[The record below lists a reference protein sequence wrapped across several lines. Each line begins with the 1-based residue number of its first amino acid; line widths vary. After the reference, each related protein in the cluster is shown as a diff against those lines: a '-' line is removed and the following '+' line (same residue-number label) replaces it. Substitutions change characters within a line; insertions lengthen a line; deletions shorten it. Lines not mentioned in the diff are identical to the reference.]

1 LEANRRKVIILGL
14 DGATWDVLLPR
25 VERDE
30 MPNLAALL
38 QRGAWGG
45 LQSTTPPFSAQA
57 WVSLSTGKNQG
68 RHGVVDFWERSPGAP
83 LSEHRTFV
91 SSSLVRGETVW
102 QTAGRQGRR
111 VGVVN
116 VPVTYPPAPVV
127 GYLVSG
133 FLTPPGKRDY
143 VYPAALADEIEALV
157 PGYKPDPFDP
167 LGATQQQ
174 LVELAGWMEKHEK
187 VARQLMER
195 HPVDLFFSVVQ
206 AIDHLQHLF
215 WNDIAGRSND
225 LSRSALIDRCYAL
238 ADDILGHRLGR
249 LDGETALFLVSD
261 HGFGPARTWFHVN
274 RFLLERG
281 LLALGEVQGSGPGAA
296 LARLGLTPQ
305 KLRSLVRRLDLL
317 GLRRRVGRLARVT
330 AGRQIDAAL
339 ARPIDWS
346 RTQAISGSP
355 ASEGIYVNLKGR
367 EPCGAVEPG
376 EPYEALRD
384 RLAAELLALRDPGT
398 SERVVHAVY
407 RREELYSGPFLDLL
421 PDLVFDLGDGPYLA
435 SDAPM
440 AARVLEPLPP
450 NLLQGRHRPTG
461 VFAAAGAGIATGRA
475 VEGARIVDVAPT
487 VLYALDVPIPDD
499 VDGRPLLEIF
509 DDEYRASHPVRYAPT
524 VEETDL
530 TGLPKPDR
538 STEEEEAEM
547 ERRLRGLGYIS

>member
-1 LEANRRKVIILGL
+1 VTQTRRKAIILGL

-25 VERDE
+25 VERGE
-30 MPNLAALL
+30 MPNLAGLL
-38 QRGAWGG
+38 ERGAWGG
-45 LQSTTPPFSAQA
+45 LRSTTPPFSAQA
-57 WVSLSTGKNQG
+57 WVSLSTGKNQA

-91 SSSLVRGETVW
+91 SSRLVRGETLW
-102 QTAGRQGRR
+102 QAAGRHGRR

-116 VPVTYPPAPVV
+116 VPVSYPPTPVE

-133 FLTPPGKRDY
+133 FLTPPDKPDY
-143 VYPAALADEIEALV
+143 VYPEALKDEIEALV

-174 LVELAGWMEKHEK
+174 LVELADWMEKHEK

-195 HPVDLFFSVVQ
+195 HPADLFFSVVQ
-206 AIDHLQHLF
+206 AVDHLQHLF
-215 WNDIAGRSND
+215 WNDIAGRSAD
-225 LSRSALIDRCYAL
+225 PGRAALIDHCYTL
-238 ADDILGHRLGR
+238 ADDILGHRLER
-249 LDGETALFLVSD
+249 LDGETAFFLVSD
-261 HGFGPARTWFHVN
+261 HGFGPAHKWFHVN
-274 RFLLERG
+274 RFLLEQG
-281 LLALGEVQGSGPGAA
+281 LLALGEAQGSGPGAA

-305 KLRSLVRRLDLL
+305 RLRDLMRRLDVL

-330 AGRQIDAAL
+330 VGRQIDGAL
-339 ARPIDWS
+339 SRPIDWS
-346 RTQAISGSP
+346 RTQAVSGSP
-355 ASEGIYVNLKGR
+355 ASEGIFVNLKGR
-367 EPCGAVEPG
+367 EPNGVVEPG

-384 RLAAELLALRDPGT
+384 RLAGELLTLRDPDTG
-398 SERVVHAVY
+398 ERVVQAVY

-421 PDLVFDLGDGPYLA
+421 PDLVFDLGNGPYLA

-450 NLLQGRHRPTG
+450 SLLQGRHRPTG
-461 VFAAAGAGIATGRA
+461 VLAAAGAGIAAGQRI
-475 VEGARIVDVAPT
+475 EGARIVDVAPT
-487 VLYALDVPIPDD
+487 VLYALDLPIPDD
-499 VDGRPLLEIF
+499 MDGRPLVEIF
-509 DDEYRASHPVRYAPT
+509 DDGYRAAHPVRYEPA

-530 TGLPKPDR
+530 TGFSEPVS